1 MKRIVCFLLVVLNIS
16 ALSSCGGW
24 SIDRFP
30 ENTETVESERV
41 AVTDITDRSV
51 YYPPESLYVMDQK
64 FISIPGAIL
73 FQHNERF
80 VSYYDLA
87 TGECHPFCFDPTCKH
102 KLNECLFNKLTVT
115 NDFVYYDGY
124 IYLAYIDRQSDE
136 TGMSGIARMSLD
148 GSNME
153 VLYRCQTLR
162 SISIHAAQGYILL
175 VVAEGSESHLYCYE
189 IATGELIEEKKSIYP
204 LVLVTDQHLLYRY
217 NSEANYRL
225 VDLKNWNESK
235 TPIAVNGKIYYK
247 KRIYYIAQ
255 SHSDTT
261 ATAIHAYDPY
271 TNNDEFVVTV
281 PTETIGGFYCITDNN
296 LYYSPYEGLN
306 AQTVDLTKI
315 DLETGETQIILKD
328 FSKIDGVSVFNG
340 RIFVKLLYGG
350 HGELLGPNEKGKHYV
365 KLFTVSQ
372 DEIYPQ

>member
-1 MKRIVCFLLVVLNIS
+1 MVLNIS

-162 SISIHAAQGYILL
+162 SISMHAAHGYIFL
-175 VVAEGSESHLYCYE
+175 VIAEGSEFHLYCYE
-189 IATGELIEEKKSIYP
+189 IATGECKKLSQKRSIA
-204 LVLVTDQHLLYRY
+204 LQVLVTDKYLIYAHNNNPYRII
-217 NSEANYRL
+217 
-225 VDLKNWNESK
+225 VDLETWEETVS
-235 TPIAVNGKIYYK
+235 PIRSDQIYYNGKL
-247 KRIYYIAQ
+247 YYIAKDDPN
-255 SHSDTT
+255 DTVCP
-261 ATAIHAYDPY
+261 IHVYDPETKSDSY
-271 TNNDEFVVTV
+271 VCSLPYVT
-281 PTETIGGFYCITDNN
+281 IRRLCCIANGK
-296 LYYSPYEGLN
+296 LYFTPYKGLT
-306 AQTVDLTKI
+306 AQTDDLVSI

-328 FSKIDGVSVFNG
+328 FPKIDGVSVFNG